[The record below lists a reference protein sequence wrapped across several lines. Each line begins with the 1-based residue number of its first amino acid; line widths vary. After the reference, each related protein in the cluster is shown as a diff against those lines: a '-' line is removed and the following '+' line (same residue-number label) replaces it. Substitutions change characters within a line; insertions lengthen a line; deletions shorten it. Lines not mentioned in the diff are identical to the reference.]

1 MDEKKRDEIAL
12 FRFGI
17 IAEFFNREFCPGEKS
32 ALLREKTSQT
42 YAIPYSPRIS
52 IAPATLKDWATRYRR
67 GGFEALKPRDRS
79 DQGQSRALPPELAEL
94 IITLKEENP
103 SRSAPT
109 IARELELAGHIPPHQ
124 RIAPSTI
131 HRLLVNQGLVH
142 QESPTKDRRHF
153 EYAYPGELYQSDCLH
168 GPKILV
174 PETGKRRKTYLYAF
188 LDDATRVVP
197 HAQFYPDEGLLS
209 FEHAFKQAL
218 LKKGLPLKLY
228 VDNGAAY
235 RSHHLQ
241 VVCASLGIILIH
253 SKAYVPQGKG
263 KVERFLR
270 SLRMQFLNQIDMEKI
285 KGLEDLN
292 SRLWA
297 WVEGEYHRTIH
308 SSLNETPLD
317 KWMRLSEHVRY
328 LSPQIDLEE
337 IFLHRMK
344 RKIYND
350 RTFSLEG
357 ILYEAPAHLVGKQVE
372 IRFNPQDKSRVKVYF
387 EGKLEQLAT
396 PTKAYEN
403 CFVKRDDDSKE
414 LRSSPSPLKIKKSG
428 INYVE
433 LVHQNYYQNQPRHVL
448 SLAEGKEE
456 KDDV

>member
-12 FRFGI
+12 FRFSV
-17 IAEFFNREFCPGEKS
+17 IADFFNREFRPGEKS
-32 ALLREKTSQT
+32 ALLREKVSQT
-42 YAIPYSPRIS
+42 YSIPYSPRTS
-52 IAPATLKDWATRYRR
+52 IAPATLKDWMTRYRR
-67 GGFEALKPRDRS
+67 RGFEDLKPRERS
-79 DQGQSRALPPELAEL
+79 DQGQSRVLSPELTEL
-94 IITLKEENP
+94 IINLKEENP
-103 SRSAPT
+103 LRSAT
-109 IARELELAGHIPPHQ
+109 IIARELELAEHIPPHQ
-124 RIAPSTI
+124 RIVPSTI

-142 QESPTKDRRHF
+142 QESPAKDRRHF

-168 GPKILV
+168 GPRILV
-174 PETGKRRKTYLYAF
+174 PETGRRRKTYLYAF

-197 HAQFYPDEGLLS
+197 HAQFYFDEGLLS

-218 LKKGLPLKLY
+218 LKKGVPLKLY
-228 VDNGAAY
+228 CDNGSVY

-241 VVCASLGIILIH
+241 VLCASLGIILIH

-263 KVERFLR
+263 KSERFFR
-270 SLRMQFLNQIDMEKI
+270 TLRMQFLNQLDMEKI

-297 WVEGEYHRTIH
+297 WIEGEYHRTIH

-317 KWMRLSEHVRY
+317 KWMRLSDHVRY

-350 RTFSLEG
+350 RTISLDG
-357 ILYEAPAHLVGKQVE
+357 ILYEAPAHLVGKRVE

-387 EGKLEQLAT
+387 EGKMEQVVT

-403 CFVKRDDDSKE
+403 CFVKRDEDTGE
-414 LRSSPSPLKIKKSG
+414 LRSSPSPLKVKKSA

-433 LVHQNYYQNQPRHVL
+433 LVHQNYYQNQPRKEDKDHV
-448 SLAEGKEE
+448 
-456 KDDV
+456 

>member
-1 MDEKKRDEIAL
+1 MEEKKRDEIAL
-12 FRFGI
+12 FRFGV
-17 IAEFFNREFCPGEKS
+17 IAEFFNREFRPGEKS
-32 ALLREKTSQT
+32 ALLREKVSQT
-42 YAIPYSPRIS
+42 YSIPYSPRIK
-52 IAPATLKDWATRYRR
+52 IGPATLKEWMTRYRR
-67 GGFEALKPRDRS
+67 GGFEALKPRERS
-79 DQGQSRALPPELAEL
+79 DQGESRALSPELAEL
-94 IITLKEENP
+94 IITLKEEN
-103 SRSAPT
+103 SARSAPT

-142 QESPTKDRRHF
+142 QESPAKDRRHF
-153 EYAYPGELYQSDCLH
+153 EFAYPGELCQSDCLH

-174 PETGKRRKTYLYAF
+174 PEISKRRKSYLYVF

-197 HAQFYPDEGLLS
+197 HAQFYLDEGLLS

-218 LKKGLPLKLY
+218 LKKGLPLRLY
-228 VDNGAAY
+228 TDNGAAY

-270 SLRMQFLNQIDMEKI
+270 TLRMQFLNQIDIEKI

-297 WVEGEYHRTIH
+297 WIEGEYHRTIH
-308 SSLNETPLD
+308 SSLNESPLD

-372 IRFNPQDKSRVKVYF
+372 IRFNPQNKSQVKVYF
-387 EGKLEQLAT
+387 EGKLEQVAT

-414 LRSSPSPLKIKKSG
+414 LRSSTSPFKVTRSG

-433 LVHQNYYQNQPRHVL
+433 LVHQNYYQNHVL
-448 SLAEGKEE
+448 NAVKDLPRKEE